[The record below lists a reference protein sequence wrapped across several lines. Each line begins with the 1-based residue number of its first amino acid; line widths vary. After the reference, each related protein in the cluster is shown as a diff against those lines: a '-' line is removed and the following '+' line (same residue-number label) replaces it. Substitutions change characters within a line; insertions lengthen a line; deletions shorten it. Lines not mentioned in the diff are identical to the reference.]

1 MKITQDN
8 SDSATLD
15 ELGTRLARYRL
26 NRNQTQ
32 AALAEESGVSLR
44 TIIRIEQGKSV
55 QLTSIIR
62 VLRALNLLENLEALV
77 PQPPVSPIQQVKMHG
92 KRRQRASSP
101 SEKPNQKQ
109 PWSWEGE
116 P

>member
-1 MKITQDN
+1 MKIAQDN
-8 SDSATLD
+8 SDSTIIN
-15 ELGTRLARYRL
+15 ELGNRLARYRL

-32 AALAEESGVSLR
+32 AVLAKESGVSLR
-44 TIIRIEQGKSV
+44 TIVRIEHGKSV

-62 VLRALNLLENLEALV
+62 VLRALHLLGNLEALV
-77 PQPPVSPIQQVKMHG
+77 PQPPVSPVQQVKMHG

-101 SEKPNQKQ
+101 SDEPDQKQ
-109 PWSWEGE
+109 PWFWEDE